1 MSRMGMEPAQ
11 VRVQGLVL
19 VLVPERGQT
28 TALVLWQV
36 QGMALATALKS
47 DSETSLWCHRH
58 RH

>member
-1 MSRMGMEPAQ
+1 MEPAQ